1 MIYALIALLI
11 LIVVLSIYSLSLGV
25 QFYDMLGETDALRER
40 VERLEAEAL
49 KVELGRDRG

>member
-1 MIYALIALLI
+1 MSYAVVALLI
-11 LIVVLSIYSLSLGV
+11 FIVVLSIYSLSLGV
-25 QFYDMLGETDALRER
+25 QFYDMLGEMDALRER